1 MSSQGVEQKQ
11 TVLHIAPTPFFA
23 DRGCHIR
30 IRNEVEAL
38 RPYPYQLIVCTY
50 HHGGDVEGVDI
61 RRIPAV
67 PGYTKLDAGYSPFRF
82 LADFFLF
89 FLVLKTAWQE
99 RPTLLHCHLHEG
111 ALIGWAV
118 KICLFWRKMQVLM
131 DMQGSLSGELAAYK
145 AFGSLSFLLGVFRA
159 IEGVIC
165 RMPDFFFCSSQQSC
179 QVLEKEFKVSTEKI
193 LLLQDVVPD
202 VFFEAAPE
210 QVLSKSRF
218 QVQDMI
224 PQNKQVI
231 LYTGSLL
238 PGKGVQHIFQTMELL
253 CAEREDLFFVL
264 VGYPLGDAEQY
275 IRQHQLEQF
284 CLLPGQVPYCDLSG
298 DLSDWLALGDLAL
311 EPKEADSGEASG
323 KLLHYMAAGL
333 PVVCFS
339 TENNRKILGDTAYYA
354 PSCDGQGLAAGIE
367 EVLSEKKQAR
377 YRGEQGRKLVRAQ
390 YSSAAVGE
398 LLHNVYGRFIDT
410 PTEDTN
416 FKE

>member
-1 MSSQGVEQKQ
+1 MSRMGRQGVEQRQ

-61 RRIPAV
+61 RRIPSV
-67 PGYTKLDAGYSPFRF
+67 PGYIKLDAGYSPFRF

-89 FLVLKTAWQE
+89 FLVLKTTWQE
-99 RPTLLHCHLHEG
+99 RPALLHCHLHEG

-118 KICLFWRKMQVLM
+118 KICLFWRKIAVLM

-145 AFGSLSFLLGVFRA
+145 VFDSFPFLLGFFRA
-159 IEGVIC
+159 IEGLIC

-202 VFFEAAPE
+202 AVFQASAS
-210 QVLSKSRF
+210 QGSGNSRL
-218 QVQDMI
+218 QDLI
-224 PQNKQVI
+224 PQDKQVI

-238 PGKGVQHIFQTMELL
+238 PGKGVQHIFQAMELL
-253 CAEREDLFFVL
+253 CAKREDIFFVL
-264 VGYPLGDAEQY
+264 VGYPLEDAEQY

-284 CLLPGQVPYCDLSG
+284 CLLPGQVAYC
-298 DLSDWLALGDLAL
+298 DLSDWLVLGDLAL

-333 PVVCFS
+333 PVVCFA
-339 TENNRKILGDTAYYA
+339 TENNRKMLGKAGYYA
-354 PSCDGQGLAAGIE
+354 PCVLSCDGKGLAAGIE
-367 EVLSEKKQAR
+367 SALSDREQAR
-377 YRGEQGRKLVRAQ
+377 CRGEQGREQVRVQ
-390 YSSAAVGE
+390 YSTAAVGQ
-398 LLHNVYGRFIDT
+398 LLHNVYGRFLDLLSGT
-410 PTEDTN
+410 VA
-416 FKE
+416 

>member
-1 MSSQGVEQKQ
+1 MSKQAAEQRQ

-30 IRNEVEAL
+30 IRNEVESL
-38 RPYPYQLIVCTY
+38 RPYPYQLIICTY
-50 HHGGDVEGVDI
+50 HHGGDIEGLDI
-61 RRIPAV
+61 RRIPSI

-89 FLVLKTAWQE
+89 VLVLKTAWQE
-99 RPTLLHCHLHEG
+99 HPTLLHCHLHEG

-118 KICLFWRKMQVLM
+118 KICLFWRKIRVLM

-145 AFGSLSFLLGVFRA
+145 AFGSLSFLLGIFRA

-165 RMPDFFFCSSQQSC
+165 RMPNFFFCSSQQSC
-179 QVLEKEFKVSTEKI
+179 QVLEKEFKISTEKI

-202 VFFEAAPE
+202 AFFAAASE
-210 QVLSKSRF
+210 QAVRKSRF
-218 QVQDMI
+218 QDLI
-224 PQNKQVI
+224 PHNKQVI

-238 PGKGVQHIFQTMELL
+238 PGKGVQHIFQAMELL
-253 CAEREDLFFVL
+253 CAEREDLFFIL
-264 VGYPLGDAEQY
+264 AGYPLEDAAQY
-275 IRQHQLEQF
+275 VRQHQLEQF

-333 PVVCFS
+333 PVVCFA
-339 TENNRKILGDTAYYA
+339 TENNRKMLGESGYYA

-367 EVLSEKKQAR
+367 IALADGDQAR
-377 YRGEQGRKLVRAQ
+377 CRGEKGREQVRAQ
-390 YSSAAVGE
+390 YSIAAVGK
-398 LLHNVYGRFIDT
+398 LLHKVYGRFLDFPLYT
-410 PTEDTN
+410 GYGKNT
-416 FKE
+416 

>member
-1 MSSQGVEQKQ
+1 MSNPAVEQRK

-38 RPYPYQLIVCTY
+38 RSYPYLVIICTY
-50 HHGGDVEGVDI
+50 HHGEDVAGMDI

-67 PGYTKLDAGYSPFRF
+67 PGYSKLDAGYSPFRF

-99 RPTLLHCHLHEG
+99 RPALLHCHLHEG

-118 KICLFWRKMQVLM
+118 KFCLFRRKIKVLM

-145 AFGSLSFLLGVFRA
+145 AFGSFSFLLSIFRA
-159 IEGVIC
+159 IESIIC
-165 RMPDFFFCSSQQSC
+165 RMPDFFFCSSRQSC
-179 QVLEKEFKVSTEKI
+179 QVLEEEFQVPAEKI

-202 VFFEAAPE
+202 TIFAAAP
-210 QVLSKSRF
+210 VSRNSRF
-218 QVQDMI
+218 QELI
-224 PQNKQVI
+224 PENKQVI

-238 PGKGVQHIFQTMELL
+238 PGKGVQHILQAMELL
-253 CAEREDLFFVL
+253 CAKRQDLFFVL
-264 VGYPLGDAEQY
+264 VGYPLEHAEAY

-284 CLLPGQVPYCDLSG
+284 CLLPGRAAYCDLG
-298 DLSDWLALGDLAL
+298 DWLALGDLAL

-333 PVVCFS
+333 PVVCFA
-339 TENNRKILGDTAYYA
+339 TANNRKILGEAGYYA

-367 EVLSEKKQAR
+367 AALADGQQAR
-377 YRGEQGRKLVRAQ
+377 SRGELGRERVRRQ
-390 YSSAAVGE
+390 YSSTAVGK
-398 LLHNVYGRFIDT
+398 LLHDVYGGF
-410 PTEDTN
+410 
-416 FKE
+416 